1 MNPGGL
7 TQPEYT
13 VCLWERGLLSNAE
26 AICALT
32 TYCTALT
39 EEHTLLRAAV
49 QAAADLLTAHIHD
62 QLLVRDVHQ
71 QLIHALTHTRER
83 RKECQGKCSS
93 SCPGATGRD
102 APQRVSTIRFAY
114 LKKPFPAHFRQ
125 HPDTIHF
132 QVFSS
137 WPLWASWLA
146 IHPFSSSF
154 VAFVYFVVNWNS
166 YSRWRFR
173 SATTQR
179 NSS

>member
-1 MNPGGL
+1 
-7 TQPEYT
+7 
-13 VCLWERGLLSNAE
+13 
-26 AICALT
+26 
-32 TYCTALT
+32 
-39 EEHTLLRAAV
+39 
-49 QAAADLLTAHIHD
+49 
-62 QLLVRDVHQ
+62 VRDVHQ

-137 WPLWASWLA
+137 WPSCASWLA

-154 VAFVYFVVNWNS
+154 VAFVGFVVNQDS
-166 YSRWRFR
+166 SPCRRFR

-179 NSS
+179 SAS